1 MLHVSYPNLFKL
13 MNAKAGEKKRQLSFA
28 ELCALEGAGIPFPSS
43 DLDDYH
49 AEEREFQAIYRRR
62 IERRRK
68 MFLAHLNA
76 LWKYRE
82 TIRQDDRYRKVP
94 IDFLYRI
101 LSSNP
106 VSLSFGALLELW
118 KSPMF
123 QSKCDC
129 GETAFI
135 VNFCGSPLSGSYR
148 ASVLCPHC
156 GKDFAVGQYGDTH
169 KLLQSASFLRLAREV
184 QDAKKENNE
193 IPDENTVK
201 FETLVGDM
209 RRAAFFEDNRT
220 NRPKNGKTE

>member
-28 ELCALEGAGIPFPSS
+28 ELCALEGARIPFPSS
-43 DLDDYH
+43 DLADYN
-49 AEEREFQAIYRRR
+49 AEEREFQDIYRHR

-68 MFLAHLNA
+68 MFLAHLNV

-156 GKDFAVGQYGDTH
+156 GKDFAVGNYGDKH
-169 KLLQSASFLRLAREV
+169 KLLQSASFLRLANKI
-184 QDAKKENNE
+184 QGTKKENDE
-193 IPDENTVK
+193 TPDENTVE
-201 FETLVGDM
+201 FETVVGDL
-209 RRAAFFEDNRT
+209 RRMAFFECNRT
-220 NRPKNGKTE
+220 SRPENGKTE